1 MVRRYKVAAIWLSFS
16 ALTSSNAASLVDC
29 DASASMGTFI
39 DIAFPILVAVNA
51 LALFV
56 RANRRKK

>member
-1 MVRRYKVAAIWLSFS
+1 LSFS